1 MRRNGKNSVRRTMS
15 GFSWTSKAPYRIS
28 DKISYLTQN
37 PLLVSLLP
45 IFVVE
50 TKTIEIEVEV
60 PVKIAEKI
68 ENGETSVTPT
78 LDLD

>member
-1 MRRNGKNSVRRTMS
+1 M
-15 GFSWTSKAPYRIS
+15 
-28 DKISYLTQN
+28 
-37 PLLVSLLP
+37 
-45 IFVVE
+45 VE
-50 TKTIEIEVEV
+50 TTTIEIEVEV